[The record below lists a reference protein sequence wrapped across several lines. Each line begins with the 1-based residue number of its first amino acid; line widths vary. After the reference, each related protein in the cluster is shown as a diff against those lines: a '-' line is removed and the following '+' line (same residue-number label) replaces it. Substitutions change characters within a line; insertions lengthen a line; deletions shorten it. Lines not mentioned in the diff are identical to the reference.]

1 MSNTGYKKYISVLV
15 IVMLLLLLQSITVP
29 AITIAEESS
38 NALEEY
44 RQLYEATDVLDDL
57 EGVDLSGYEDM
68 ETISV
73 ISFNAFAF
81 LEMLSFVGSKAKLI
95 RLSRYVWVIILF
107 PTKRSLGIIWSTS
120 KDTFT

>member
-73 ISFNAFAF
+73 ISFNEFGYTKSD
-81 LEMLSFVGSKAKLI
+81 LSGYGLYMYVYNSTGNPIVNYSLNRVQI
-95 RLSRYVWVIILF
+95 R
-107 PTKRSLGIIWSTS
+107 
-120 KDTFT
+120 